1 MLELSPN
8 QLMPE
13 LPPLHI
19 PRPYERPHTQLTC
32 EFDVLTKDG
41 AHIHAFLYA
50 PADGAPVVVNAAVPF
65 RYPVVMLHGNG
76 EEHGIFGA
84 VIDALVGC
92 GRTVLAV
99 DSRAQGVSTR
109 GTAPL
114 TYELMCAD
122 AIAALD
128 AADLAKV
135 HVLGFSDGAIEG
147 LLMARDYEERVASLC
162 SIGANLSPD
171 NMGSNDFFEE
181 TAEAYRAWSVAGD
194 ESACY
199 EDGTPAPTRVEASHI
214 AELLH
219 MMVVEPHIDPASL
232 EDIVCPV
239 CVMAGELDEIP
250 QSETHRIA
258 TAIPGA
264 REVIIA
270 NADHTLPKVDPEAV
284 LRELLVTIAAAE

>member
-1 MLELSPN
+1 MLELSPD
-8 QLMPE
+8 QLTPE
-13 LPPLHI
+13 LPPLHV
-19 PRPYERPHTQLTC
+19 PRPYERPHVPLTR

-41 AHIHAFLYA
+41 AHIHAFLYVPVDEA
-50 PADGAPVVVNAAVPF
+50 PAVVNAAVPP
-65 RYPVVMLHGNG
+65 RYPVLMLHGNG

-99 DSRAQGVSTR
+99 DSRAQGISTR

-122 AIAALD
+122 AIATLD
-128 AADLAKV
+128 AAGLAKV

-147 LLMARDYEERVASLC
+147 LLMARDYAERVASLC

-171 NMGSNDFFEE
+171 GIPGNDFFEE
-181 TAEAYRAWSVAGD
+181 TAEAYRAWALAGD

-199 EDGTPAPTRVEASHI
+199 EDGTPAPTRAEASDI

-219 MMVVEPHIDPASL
+219 LMVVEPHIDPTSL
-232 EDIVCPV
+232 GDIVCPI

-258 TAIPGA
+258 AAIPGA
-264 REVIIA
+264 REVIITDA
-270 NADHTLPKVDPEAV
+270 EHTLPKVAPEAV
-284 LRELLVTIAAAE
+284 LRELLVTIAATE